1 MNYLIW
7 KLIHIAAVVI
17 FLGNI
22 LTGLF
27 WAARA
32 HKTRDFKSIASTFQ
46 GIIKSDRYFTLPG
59 IIVLTLA
66 GIVAAIHGHWPIL
79 GTGWILWSIILFSIS
94 GVIFSVYLAPLQ
106 KKIAKYADSTVN
118 SESSWKTYEKMFKQW
133 EFWGFLATI
142 TPVAAMVIMVLK
154 LPLPGL

>member
-7 KLIHIAAVVI
+7 KLIHVAAVVI

-22 LTGLF
+22 ITGLF

-59 IIVLTLA
+59 IIGIILA
-66 GIVAAIHGHWPIL
+66 GVVAAIHGHWPLL

-94 GVIFSVYLAPLQ
+94 GVIFSIYVAPLQ
-106 KKIAKYADSTVN
+106 KKIAKYADAADN
-118 SESSWKTYEKMFKQW
+118 SEDSWSTYEKMYKQW
-133 EFWGFLATI
+133 EFWGFLATV

-154 LPLPGL
+154 LSLPGL

>member
-7 KLIHIAAVVI
+7 KLIHVAAVVI

-22 LTGLF
+22 ITGLF

-32 HKTRDFKSIASTFQ
+32 HKSRDFKLIASTFQ
-46 GIIKSDRYFTLPG
+46 GITKSDRLFTLPG

-66 GIVAAIHGHWPIL
+66 GIVSAIHGHWPIL

-94 GVIFSVYLAPLQ
+94 GAIFSIYVAPLQ
-106 KKIAKYADSTVN
+106 KKIASHALDTDN
-118 SESSWKTYEKMFKQW
+118 SENSWNSYEKMYKQW
-133 EFWGFLATI
+133 EVWGFLATI

-154 LPLPGL
+154 PSLPGL

>member
-7 KLIHIAAVVI
+7 KLLHVVSVVI

-22 LTGLF
+22 ITGLF

-32 HKTRDFKSIASTFQ
+32 HKSRDFNLIATTFQ

-59 IIVLTLA
+59 IVGITLA
-66 GIVAAIHGHWPIL
+66 GIIAAIHGKIPIL

-94 GVIFSVYLAPLQ
+94 GAIFSIYVAPLQ
-106 KKIAKYADSTVN
+106 KKIASYALTADN
-118 SESSWKTYEKMFKQW
+118 SDSSWNTYETMYKQW
-133 EFWGFLATI
+133 EAWGFLATI

-154 LPLPGL
+154 PSLPGL

>member
-22 LTGLF
+22 ITGLF

-32 HKTRDFKSIASTFQ
+32 HKTHDFKLIASTFQ
-46 GIIKSDRYFTLPG
+46 GITKSDRIFTLPG
-59 IIVLTLA
+59 IILITLV

-94 GVIFSVYLAPLQ
+94 GVIFSIYVAPLQ
-106 KKIAKYADSTVN
+106 KKIAKFADSAD
-118 SESSWKTYEKMFKQW
+118 SSDENWKQYEKIYKQW
-133 EFWGFLATI
+133 EFWGLLATL
-142 TPVAAMVIMVLK
+142 TPVAAFILMVIK
-154 LPLPGL
+154 PSLPGL

>member
-7 KLIHIAAVVI
+7 KLIHISAGVI

-22 LTGLF
+22 ITGLF

-32 HKTRDFKSIASTFQ
+32 HKTRDFKAIASTFQ
-46 GIIKSDRYFTLPG
+46 GITKSDRIFTLPG
-59 IIVLTLA
+59 IIFITLA
-66 GIVAAIHGHWPIL
+66 GLVAAIHGRWPIL

-94 GVIFSVYLAPLQ
+94 GVIFSFYVAPLQ
-106 KKIAKYADSTVN
+106 KKIAKYTDTADN
-118 SESSWKTYEKMFKQW
+118 SKSSWNTYEKMYKQW

-142 TPVAAMVIMVLK
+142 TPVAAFILMVIK
-154 LPLPGL
+154 PALPGL

>member
-22 LTGLF
+22 ITRLF

-32 HKTRDFKSIASTFQ
+32 YKTRDFKSIASTFQ
-46 GIIKSDRYFTLPG
+46 GIAKSDRYFTLPG

-94 GVIFSVYLAPLQ
+94 GVIFSVYVAPLQ
-106 KKIAKYADSTVN
+106 KKIANHALN
-118 SESSWKTYEKMFKQW
+118 SDGFESSWNTYNKMYTKW

-142 TPVAAMVIMVLK
+142 TPVAAMVLMLIK
-154 LPLPGL
+154 PSLPGL

>member
-22 LTGLF
+22 ITGLF

-32 HKTRDFKSIASTFQ
+32 HKTRDFGSIASTFQ

-59 IIVLTLA
+59 IIILTLA

-94 GVIFSVYLAPLQ
+94 GVIFSVYVAPLQ
-106 KKIAKYADSTVN
+106 KKIAKYTDSAVN
-118 SESSWKTYEKMFKQW
+118 SEGSWNTHEKMYKQW
-133 EFWGFLATI
+133 EFLGFLATI
-142 TPVAAMVIMVLK
+142 TPVTAMVIMVLK
-154 LPLPGL
+154 PPLPGL

>member
-22 LTGLF
+22 ITGLF

-32 HKTRDFKSIASTFQ
+32 HKTRDFKLIASTFQ
-46 GIIKSDRYFTLPG
+46 GITKSDRIFTLPG
-59 IIVLTLA
+59 IILITLA

-79 GTGWILWSIILFSIS
+79 GTGWILWSIILFSLS
-94 GVIFSVYLAPLQ
+94 GIFFSVYVAPLQ
-106 KKIAKYADSTVN
+106 KKIAKFADTADN
-118 SESSWKTYEKMFKQW
+118 SEINWSNYEKMYKQW
-133 EFWGFLATI
+133 EVWGFLATI

-154 LPLPGL
+154 LSLPGL

>member
-7 KLIHIAAVVI
+7 KLIHVAAVVI

-22 LTGLF
+22 ITGLF

-32 HKTRDFKSIASTFQ
+32 HKTRDFKSIASTFH
-46 GIIKSDRYFTLPG
+46 GITKSDRVFTLPG
-59 IIVLTLA
+59 IILITLA

-94 GVIFSVYLAPLQ
+94 GVIFSIYVAPLQ
-106 KKIAKYADSTVN
+106 KKIAKFADSAD
-118 SESSWKTYEKMFKQW
+118 SSDENWRQYEKIYKQW
-133 EFWGFLATI
+133 EFWGLLATL
-142 TPVAAMVIMVLK
+142 TPVAAFILMVIK
-154 LPLPGL
+154 PALPGL

>member
-22 LTGLF
+22 ITGLF
-27 WAARA
+27 WTARA

-46 GIIKSDRYFTLPG
+46 GIAKSDRYFTLPG

-66 GIVAAIHGHWPIL
+66 GIVAAIHGHWSIL

-94 GVIFSVYLAPLQ
+94 GVIFSVYVAPLQ
-106 KKIAKYADSTVN
+106 KKIAKYADSADN
-118 SESSWKTYEKMFKQW
+118 FEGSWNTYEKMYNQW

-142 TPVAAMVIMVLK
+142 TPVATMVFMVIN
-154 LPLPGL
+154 PSLPGL